1 VRAVRRQTGVA
12 VHVGTLS
19 RALRRIGARRGRPR
33 PTVGP
38 PEGRNPQRWRLYP
51 IRRLLRELPA
61 DEVAV
66 YTDEVDIHLNPKIG
80 WDWMVRGQH
89 KEVRTPGKHRKRYT
103 V

>member
-1 VRAVRRQTGVA
+1 MRAVRRQTGVA